1 MDATDTRVD
10 EIADGIYRISTFV
23 PDVAAPAGFT
33 FNQFLI
39 DAEEPLLFHTGMR
52 HLFPRV
58 SEAVRRVVP
67 LDQLRWLAFGHV
79 EADECGA
86 MNEFLAVAP
95 RAQVAHGLQGCLVSL
110 NDLADRP
117 PRPLAHG
124 ETLDLG
130 GKEVLRRRVLHLNT
144 PHVPHNW
151 EARVLF
157 EETTGTL
164 LCGDLF
170 THLGNGPPVTDHD
183 LVEPALDA
191 EEAFRQTS
199 CLTAA
204 VETLRSLARLSPATL
219 AVMHGSSYRGDGA
232 AALRALADGYEER
245 FGPEREFAARPS
257 ALAGASAPQG

>member
-1 MDATDTRVD
+1 M
-10 EIADGIYRISTFV
+10 
-23 PDVAAPAGFT
+23 
-33 FNQFLI
+33 
-39 DAEEPLLFHTGMR
+39 
-52 HLFPRV
+52 PRWRTA
-58 SEAVRRVVP
+58 S
-67 LDQLRWLAFGHV
+67 
-79 EADECGA
+79 
-86 MNEFLAVAP
+86 
-95 RAQVAHGLQGCLVSL
+95 GCLVSL

-170 THLGNGPPVTDHD
+170 TQLGDGPPVTDHD
-183 LVEPALDA
+183 LVEPALAA
-191 EEAFRQTS
+191 EETFRQTS

-204 VETLRSLARLSPATL
+204 VETMRSLAHLAPRTL
-219 AVMHGSSYRGDGA
+219 AVMHGSSYYGDGA
-232 AALRALADGYEER
+232 AALRALADGYAER
-245 FGPEREFAARPS
+245 FSPEVAFAARPS
-257 ALAGASAPQG
+257 VLAGSNAPRG